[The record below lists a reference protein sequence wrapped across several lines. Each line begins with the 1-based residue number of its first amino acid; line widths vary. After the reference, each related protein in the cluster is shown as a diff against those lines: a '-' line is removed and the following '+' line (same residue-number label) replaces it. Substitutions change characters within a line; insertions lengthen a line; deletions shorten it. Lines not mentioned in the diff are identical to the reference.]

1 MSATLADKVRT
12 SMVVKFVAALSSVI
26 IILMI
31 VGTLFVSRLLL
42 EKRYEEKTAQGRESA
57 RFVGM
62 VVADSIL
69 MQNFLAIE
77 TVVEQVVRA
86 PEVLYAYV
94 VDTSGTVLTSTA
106 ASFSQSRPEVQ
117 SAAKADPKGDVAAL
131 ARRLKEQEDVLEVAA
146 DINLQGSSLGT
157 VVMGYSRTELRQEAF
172 RVVVLLFSTGIGITV
187 LLALL
192 VSTMARRM
200 VVLPTLETV
209 AVASK
214 IAAGDLTRSV
224 RVRSNDE
231 IGALG
236 RGLNT
241 MVVGLKDMVMRVR
254 DSAQSVSAVS
264 GQVQGIAERVTQ
276 GSRDQAESVEEAGS
290 SVNEMHFSLKEISR
304 NVDDVFKH
312 SEHTSSSVLEM
323 AASIDEV
330 ARTMADLSNSIEET
344 STAITQM
351 SAAVRQ
357 IAENVELLS
366 TAAEETAASANEIT
380 ASVREVEANAK
391 ESAALADGVLDDAR
405 GLGMRSI
412 EKTIE
417 GMSRIESAALRTAEV
432 VNRLRERSDSIGTIV
447 TVIEDITDQT
457 GLLALNA
464 SILAAQAGEHGKGFA
479 VVAAEIRE
487 LANRTAS
494 STQEI
499 AKLIASVQEE
509 SRDAVTVMNEG
520 AALVAQGT
528 ALSREAGDALTKIV
542 ERAARSREMSAS
554 ISKASAE
561 QARGIRQVSEAVEKI
576 NEMTHQIARATSE
589 QKSGSGQ
596 IMRAAERMR
605 EITRFVKSA
614 SAEQAKGGKDITAAV
629 ESMNAKIG
637 MVNRAATEV
646 QAGSDLIVKAI
657 EKIKAIARMNADLAT
672 GLANAVQVMAGQST
686 TLNSEI
692 EKFKTAASGITGP
705 AA

>member
-1 MSATLADKVRT
+1 
-12 SMVVKFVAALSSVI
+12 
-26 IILMI
+26 
-31 VGTLFVSRLLL
+31 
-42 EKRYEEKTAQGRESA
+42 
-57 RFVGM
+57 
-62 VVADSIL
+62 
-69 MQNFLAIE
+69 
-77 TVVEQVVRA
+77 
-86 PEVLYAYV
+86 
-94 VDTSGTVLTSTA
+94 
-106 ASFSQSRPEVQ
+106 
-117 SAAKADPKGDVAAL
+117 
-131 ARRLKEQEDVLEVAA
+131 
-146 DINLQGSSLGT
+146 
-157 VVMGYSRTELRQEAF
+157 MGYSRTELRQEAF
-172 RVVVLLFSTGIGITV
+172 RVVVLLFGTGIGIAV

-241 MVVGLKDMVMRVR
+241 MVVGLKDMVMRIR

-330 ARTMADLSNSIEET
+330 ARTMADLSNSIEAT

-351 SAAVRQ
+351 SGAVRQ
-357 IAENVELLS
+357 IAENVERPRGRR
-366 TAAEETAASANEIT
+366 ETAASANEIT

-391 ESAALADGVLDDAR
+391 EQAALADGVLGDAR

-417 GMSRIESAALRTAEV
+417 GMSRIEAAALRTAGV
-432 VNRLRERSDSIGTIV
+432 VNRLRERRTHRHHRI
-447 TVIEDITDQT
+447 ITET
-457 GLLALNA
+457 SRPRLGLNA

-479 VVAAEIRE
+479 VVATEIRE
-487 LANRTAS
+487 LANRTAA

-509 SRDAVTVMNEG
+509 SRDAVTVMNESAG
-520 AALVAQGT
+520 LVAEGT
-528 ALSREAGDALTKIV
+528 ALSREAGEALTKIV
-542 ERAARSREMSAS
+542 ERAARPRMS
-554 ISKASAE
+554 E
-561 QARGIRQVSEAVEKI
+561 
-576 NEMTHQIARATSE
+576 HQ
-589 QKSGSGQ
+589 
-596 IMRAAERMR
+596 
-605 EITRFVKSA
+605 
-614 SAEQAKGGKDITAAV
+614 
-629 ESMNAKIG
+629 
-637 MVNRAATEV
+637 
-646 QAGSDLIVKAI
+646 
-657 EKIKAIARMNADLAT
+657 
-672 GLANAVQVMAGQST
+672 
-686 TLNSEI
+686 
-692 EKFKTAASGITGP
+692 
-705 AA
+705 